1 MWTGQKWNI
10 QIIDNS
16 TSANVDTP
24 VPPTDGYDNT
34 NITIKYMKKTKQ
46 LTVNEEEIITFER
59 TESNSANKKDT
70 QNPPQYNPVK

>member
-1 MWTGQKWNI
+1 
-10 QIIDNS
+10 
-16 TSANVDTP
+16 
-24 VPPTDGYDNT
+24 
-34 NITIKYMKKTKQ
+34 MKKTKQ